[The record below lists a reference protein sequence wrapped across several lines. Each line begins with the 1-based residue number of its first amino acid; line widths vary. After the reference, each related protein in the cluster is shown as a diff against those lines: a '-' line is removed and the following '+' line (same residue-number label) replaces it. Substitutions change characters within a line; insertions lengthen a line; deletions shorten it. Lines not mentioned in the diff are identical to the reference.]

1 MSTSVLWIL
10 TAAKSGLDSYD
21 QLGPTF
27 GTWDDA
33 KKFELWELPFFGVIA
48 VFGGFAGAL
57 FCECNLYLSHWRRKY
72 TMGGKHK
79 KILDALM
86 CVFITSTVNFWL
98 PYWFNV
104 CTKEKSNFLCNDNQN
119 KYNTCYG
126 LYEAS
131 PSFNNQTLNG
141 FVKSICTP
149 PNVDPCCVEYSCDE
163 GSHYEPYT
171 CPKGYFNQAATM
183 SFQFTEDTIQG
194 FFHNHGSYS
203 LTAMLAYFC
212 CTFFVANITYGVA
225 VPSGLFVPCILMGSA
240 FGRFWGELVKT
251 WFSNSVRPGVYAL
264 IGAAAMLSAVTR
276 ITITITVILFETT
289 NQVFLIM
296 PIMATVLIAKWIAD
310 VYNISLYDMHVE
322 LKCVPFVE
330 PDPPNAMDGMLTGEI
345 MTQNVVMVNE
355 VATVKEIFE
364 VLTSTTHN
372 GFPVVSNNG
381 SKYRGT
387 IIRNHLIVLL
397 RRQMWSGSEQEILAG
412 TASPKPLLELE
423 DFASSLESKN
433 MSIDDMRGEIL
444 NIEQI
449 YPNAAID
456 LRPYMNPAAIFVM
469 PECPITRCFTLF
481 RGMGIRHL
489 PVVDDSVVVGI
500 ISRKELMT
508 DFAQDLY

>member
-1 MSTSVLWIL
+1 
-10 TAAKSGLDSYD
+10 
-21 QLGPTF
+21 
-27 GTWDDA
+27 
-33 KKFELWELPFFGVIA
+33 
-48 VFGGFAGAL
+48 
-57 FCECNLYLSHWRRKY
+57 
-72 TMGGKHK
+72 
-79 KILDALM
+79 
-86 CVFITSTVNFWL
+86 
-98 PYWFNV
+98 
-104 CTKEKSNFLCNDNQN
+104 
-119 KYNTCYG
+119 
-126 LYEAS
+126 
-131 PSFNNQTLNG
+131 
-141 FVKSICTP
+141 
-149 PNVDPCCVEYSCDE
+149 
-163 GSHYEPYT
+163 
-171 CPKGYFNQAATM
+171 
-183 SFQFTEDTIQG
+183 
-194 FFHNHGSYS
+194 
-203 LTAMLAYFC
+203 
-212 CTFFVANITYGVA
+212 
-225 VPSGLFVPCILMGSA
+225 
-240 FGRFWGELVKT
+240 VKT